1 MINKKFN
8 LEKEYFFWK
17 NCKKDIQEFCIFDKE
32 Y

>member
-8 LEKEYFFWK
+8 LEKEYSFWK
-17 NCKKDIQEFCIFDKE
+17 NFKKDIQEFCIFDKK